1 MMHSPDGGNS
11 CTGRPANFDASNV
24 GTTNEHAKQGNERHT
39 MAEQTIKPPRPG
51 TLVSIGLLQY
61 IVLKNEVSSHF
72 EGVKITLKTVTLK
85 ELEDYTL

>member
-1 MMHSPDGGNS
+1 MTHSPDGANS
-11 CTGRPANFDASNV
+11 CTGKPANFDASNAD
-24 GTTNEHAKQGNERHT
+24 TTNEHAKQGNE
-39 MAEQTIKPPRPG
+39 MSAMSEQTIKPPRPG
-51 TLVSIGLLQY
+51 TLVSIGALQY